1 MGLPPPGLDPNSCN
15 GGAVAPRADLQN
27 TGLLE
32 VNRGSQVS
40 SATNGAP
47 KKNAN
52 HNDTIYATI
61 ADSKI
66 FENMT
71 LTVIVINAIWIEV
84 DTQWNHEELRG
95 MYESGKLPLSPV
107 SDVIEHLFCFYFTVE
122 IIIRFLAMKKK
133 RLCIFDSWFVFDSF
147 LVLFMVIETWIIGVI
162 VEQIAG
168 DDGGGG
174 ALASFSAFR
183 LLRLLRLTRMVRI
196 MRAVPELLTL
206 VKGIGKAARAVSFIL
221 IFLVLIIYVFAIIFT
236 SQIGEY
242 YAPEY
247 ERNGNP
253 DGPYWLRGDE
263 THLDDTPTAI
273 ELFGTIGDSMM
284 TLFTRGVLGDN
295 LAETL
300 EAIKDVGAK
309 CDDSV
314 VDMTILKGDN
324 ETANLEN
331 WKARVDLCD
340 RGGGSIFLFWVFIV
354 FFIITAL
361 TLLNMLIGVLCEVIT
376 ESARQ
381 ENESTAIKELDKDM
395 RQAFATVDVSQDG
408 LITRAEWGKMKG
420 HKSFKASMVNLGV
433 EEQHMDER
441 LEQIQESLFGNLERD
456 NDSAGPDEVVPMGR
470 AGVSQRVG
478 LSIDE
483 FVTKVAEIRP
493 DTPASALDIEVLR
506 IQMMEQEKNC
516 NLRLDVIEGVLA
528 KLLVEAPAAT
538 DHKPSPAPITR
549 DGIDQKSEDWL
560 REVPTEELFK
570 VLRGRAPPELGP
582 PKVLTEGAGGN
593 AIVR

>member
-1 MGLPPPGLDPNSCN
+1 MGLPPPGLDPNACN
-15 GGAVAPRADLQN
+15 GGGVAPRASDMQN

-32 VNRGSQVS
+32 PARDPSRASTIS
-40 SATNGAP
+40 SRAR
-47 KKNAN
+47 KNEN
-52 HNDTIYATI
+52 HNDSIYATI

-66 FENMT
+66 FENTT
-71 LTVIVINAIWIEV
+71 LTIIVINAIWIFV

-95 MYESGKLPLSPV
+95 KHQAGRLPLYPV
-107 SDVIEHLFCFYFTVE
+107 ADVIENLFCLYFTVE
-122 IIIRFLAMKKK
+122 ICVRFLAMKRKL
-133 RLCIFDSWFVFDSF
+133 LCFFDSWFVFDSF
-147 LVLFMVIETWIIGVI
+147 LVMFMVIETWIIGVI
-162 VEQIAG
+162 VEQITG
-168 DDGGGG
+168 ESGGGP
-174 ALASFSAFR
+174 LSSFSAFR

-236 SQIGEY
+236 AQLGEY

-247 ERNGNP
+247 EHP
-253 DGPYWLRGDE
+253 DGTYWER
-263 THLDDTPTAI
+263 DDDPPAV
-273 ELFGTIGDSMM
+273 ELFGTIGDAMM

-300 EAIKDVGAK
+300 EAIKDRGTKCPDGAK
-309 CDDSV
+309 
-314 VDMTILKGDN
+314 DM
-324 ETANLEN
+324 NLT
-331 WKARVDLCD
+331 D
-340 RGGGSIFLFWVFIV
+340 REEACVRDGGSLFLFWVFIV

-395 RQAFATVDVSQDG
+395 RVAFATVDVSQDG
-408 LITRAEWGKMKG
+408 LITRAEWSKMTD
-420 HKSFKASMVNLGV
+420 HKSFRASMVNLGV

-441 LEQIQESLFGNLERD
+441 LEQIQESLFGVLDREQEM
-456 NDSAGPDEVVPMGR
+456 AGPDEVVPMGKS
-470 AGVSQRVG
+470 GQPQRVG

-483 FVTKVAEIRP
+483 FVAKVAEIRP

-506 IQMMEQEKNC
+506 IQITEQEKLANQ
-516 NLRLDVIEGVLA
+516 RLDLIEGVLA
-528 KLLVEAPAAT
+528 KLLVEAPLAS
-538 DHKPSPAPITR
+538 DNKSSPALIKR
-549 DGIDQKSEDWL
+549 DVPDQKSDDWL

-582 PKVLTEGAGGN
+582 PKVLAEGAGGN